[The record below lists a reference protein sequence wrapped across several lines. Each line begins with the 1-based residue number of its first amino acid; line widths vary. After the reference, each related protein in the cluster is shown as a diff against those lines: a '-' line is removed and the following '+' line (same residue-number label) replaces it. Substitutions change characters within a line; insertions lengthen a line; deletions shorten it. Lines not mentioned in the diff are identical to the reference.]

1 MFKNKIAFRLS
12 MSFAIAL
19 LIFSVIIGTIF
30 MVLFRN
36 HTMKINKDEMVTRAT
51 SMANRISG
59 YIGNDDGQKVKGN
72 LGAYIKFIEDIAGTD
87 VWIIDDSMNL
97 LTSGFHKGIKS
108 KKYNYSDLPKNAEQI
123 VNEVFQDRTVFSE
136 DFSSILSQPTLTV
149 GVPIKIN
156 EDKVVGVVLLHSFV
170 KGTNEAILQG
180 IKLLGVSII
189 VALFISFILSSI
201 FSYIFTK
208 PLRKMNNTA
217 LKLADGDYTVQNNM
231 VQKDE
236 IGQLA
241 NTMDILSKRLH
252 IASEESEKLDKMRRD
267 FVANISHELKTPV
280 TVIRGSLEALVD
292 HVVEAPEKIEEYHI
306 QMLNESIFLQRLVG
320 DLLELSKLQNTDFII
335 EKTEIYIS
343 DVLEDVIR
351 SARQLAQHK
360 KIDIKLNIENKE
372 LKIYADYG
380 RIRQMLMIIIQNAVK
395 FSYENSDI
403 YVMVNNKNIIIGDY
417 GVGIDKDEL
426 PYIFD
431 RFHKT
436 HSEQN
441 KTGTGLGLA
450 IAKEIANHHDIIINV
465 ESELGSGTKF
475 ILNLFG

>member
-217 LKLADGDYTVQNNM
+217 LKLAEGDYTVQNNM

-343 DVLEDVIR
+343 DVIEDVIR

>member
-19 LIFSVIIGTIF
+19 LIFSVIIGSIF
-30 MVLFRN
+30 MILFRN

-87 VWIIDDSMNL
+87 VWIIDDNMNL
-97 LTSGFHKGIKS
+97 LTSSFHKGIKS

-156 EDKVVGVVLLHSFV
+156 EDKVVGVVLLHNFV

-180 IKLLGVSII
+180 FKLLGVSII

-292 HVVEAPEKIEEYHI
+292 HIVEEPEKIEEYHV
-306 QMLNESIFLQRLVG
+306 QMLKESIFLQRLVG
-320 DLLELSKLQNTDFII
+320 DLLDLSKLQNTDFII

-343 DVLEDVIR
+343 DVIEDVIR
-351 SARQLAQHK
+351 SARQLAK
-360 KIDIKLNIENKE
+360 DKNIDIKLNIENKE
-372 LKIYADYG
+372 LKIDADYG
-380 RIRQMLMIIIQNAVK
+380 RIRQMLMIIIQNAIK
-395 FSYENSDI
+395 FSYENSEI
-403 YVMVNNKNIIIGDY
+403 YVMVNNENIIIGDY

-431 RFHKT
+431 RFHKI

-465 ESELGSGTKF
+465 ESELGRGTKF
-475 ILNLFG
+475 ILNLFA